1 MAISFNQQKG
11 AAQKSSIDTFSFRD
25 GDNKMR
31 LVGDVL
37 ARYVYWIE
45 GENGKNIPLECLSFD
60 RNAERFTNIEKD
72 WVREYYP
79 DLKCGWSYAMQCID
93 PADSKVKVVNLKKKL
108 WEQIITAAEDLGD
121 PTDVTTGWD
130 ICFKRVKTGPL
141 PYNVEYQL
149 QVLKCK
155 PRALE
160 GDELAAIEGLK
171 SMDEVMARPTPDAQK
186 ELLDR
191 LRGPSQEQMD
201 ESLEAEFNIG

>member
-130 ICFKRVKTGPL
+130 VCFKRVKTGPL

-160 GDELAAIEGLK
+160 AAEVAAIEGLK